1 MARIYRVSGYV
12 LDKTDVFPTEKNA
25 KDAIKFYSE
34 LNGINFRQLHAE
46 GSVNFIL
53 DGKSKL
59 HDPNCDMAEYE
70 KLFVD
75 NMPVNFE
82 KDRVIVGKVYKH
94 FKGNKVLV
102 IAISRN
108 TERINDVSVVYECED
123 GRIWNRPYNMFIS
136 KVDKE
141 KYPDV
146 DQEYRFEMLDEEWIE
161 RR

>member
-1 MARIYRVSGYV
+1 MARIYRVSGYL
-12 LDKTDVFPTEKNA
+12 LDKKDVCPTEKNA
-25 KDAIKFYSE
+25 EEAIKFYSE
-34 LNGINFRQLHAE
+34 LNGIYFRQLHTE

-53 DGKSKL
+53 DSKSKL
-59 HDPNCDMAEYE
+59 HDLNCDMAEYE

-82 KDRVIVGKVYKH
+82 KDRVIVGKVYRH

-102 IAISRN
+102 IAISRS

-146 DQEYRFEMLDEEWIE
+146 DQEYRFELSDEEWIE

>member
-1 MARIYRVSGYV
+1 MARLYRVSGYL
-12 LDKTDVFPTEKNA
+12 LDKKDVFTTEK
-25 KDAIKFYSE
+25 DAEKAVQFYSE
-34 LNGINFRQLHAE
+34 TNGINLRQLHAE
-46 GSVNFIL
+46 GSVNFKL
-53 DGKSKL
+53 DNDSPM
-59 HDPNCDMAEYE
+59 HNPNCDMAEYE
-70 KLFVD
+70 KLFIDNLPVD
-75 NMPVNFE
+75 FKKNKVE
-82 KDRVIVGKVYKH
+82 IGKVYRH

-146 DQEYRFEMLDEEWIE
+146 EQEYRFELLDEVWIE
-161 RR
+161 KH

>member
-1 MARIYRVSGYV
+1 MIAAPVPEQASAGSLRKRFMHFYMYIAVYESRAALRGRRRAGHRG
-12 LDKTDVFPTEKNA
+12 EKRL
-25 KDAIKFYSE
+25 IPV
-34 LNGINFRQLHAE
+34 H
-46 GSVNFIL
+46 
-53 DGKSKL
+53 
-59 HDPNCDMAEYE
+59 DMAEYE
-70 KLFVD
+70 KLFIDNLPVD
-75 NMPVNFE
+75 FKKNKVE
-82 KDRVIVGKVYKH
+82 IGKVYRH

-146 DQEYRFEMLDEEWIE
+146 EQEYRFELLDEVWIE
-161 RR
+161 KN